1 MKDYKEEMERL
12 GIEENRYP
20 YYDNPENFAAR
31 FKRCSLYEYGNT
43 FYSDTSIKISE
54 TSQSTYAVI
63 YHYQKRK

>member
-31 FKRCSLYEYGNT
+31 FKRCPLYEYGDIS
-43 FYSDTSIKISE
+43 YSDTSIEITEKPKS
-54 TSQSTYAVI
+54 TSALLYINIV
-63 YHYQKRK
+63 